1 MGHRRY
7 NRPTDVREPRHY
19 DRDHQRELRRYHKD
33 ETHHHR
39 RRD

>member
-1 MGHRRY
+1 MGRRHY
-7 NRPTDVREPRHY
+7 ERPADVREPRHY

-33 ETHHHR
+33 ETHHPR